1 LFLGFVAHHVSSVLW
16 ERDVGGK
23 GIDLS
28 AKIQLTI
35 RYNPSVDPKDGHLHR
50 AGV

>member
-1 LFLGFVAHHVSSVLW
+1 LW

-35 RYNPSVDPKDGHLHR
+35 RCDPSVMDTYIVLGYDLNTEVLSKF
-50 AGV
+50 VT